1 MGRESR
7 KHGVLV
13 AQISKVERR
22 GLQERVETARVA
34 LIGRPH
40 RDEPRRLFDRERI
53 QQHGVDQRKD
63 GGVRADA
70 ERERQSG
77 NCREPRRLREQ
88 ADAELQIM

>member
-1 MGRESR
+1 MRGDSGEDV
-7 KHGVLV
+7 VLV
-13 AQISKVERR
+13 AKVAEIERG
-22 GLQERVETARVA
+22 GLQERVEATRVPLVRRKHGDEA
-34 LIGRPH
+34 GR
-40 RDEPRRLFDRERI
+40 LLDRQRI

-88 ADAELQIM
+88 ADAELQIV